1 MNFSIICSITGS
13 PFIGISGFGKTFVK
27 GKRLLAL
34 EDAISQNFEIAI
46 FDDGLQDYTISY
58 DLSLV
63 CFNKMNWVG
72 NGLMIPAGP
81 LREDFKSIR
90 NYENFFLNGN
100 HVLFSYSQPLYLLLH
115 GYLNISNSTFFF
127 A

>member
-1 MNFSIICSITGS
+1 M
-13 PFIGISGFGKTFVK
+13 
-27 GKRLLAL
+27 
-34 EDAISQNFEIAI
+34 EEAISENFEIAI
-46 FDDGLQDYTISY
+46 FDDGLQDSTISY

-100 HVLFSYSQPLYLLLH
+100 NENLDMVNTKQTFI
-115 GYLNISNSTFFF
+115 ISFCVFKEGLIYYVPE
-127 A
+127 